1 VENKNK
7 KTNEELEAKRDLE
20 FAEVEEEPIVVHKAS
35 KFGRSKKTK
44 KKPVK
49 LKKKIIMSVIILLIS
64 GLLLGSIISS
74 YSSDMKLSN
83 SAIPESLIPVGE
95 YNNYIKG
102 KVRGITDKERL
113 DAIDIADLASEIV
126 VPRIDPI
133 LIDLQTGVASDEA
146 FDFKYMNA
154 NNSSAVLPNG
164 DKVPGYYTSND
175 GTVTWNVN
183 VPETGFYNIHMTYY
197 PEKTRNED
205 LVVLEKS
212 GGANIE
218 KTLYINGELPF
229 GKASNLKFT
238 RVWTNASPIIE
249 DLNGNDMKPAQKEI
263 FDLTS
268 VYFRDQKGYVTEPY
282 MFYFTEGNNTI
293 SLESVRENMTITEL
307 AIMQVDSKVN
317 YSEYLDL
324 YSDEQITSGHL
335 IEVEGQDASKRSS
348 PTLYAIADRT
358 SPKNNPTDPVRTKLN
373 AIGGTKWT
381 TPGDW
386 ITWEIDAP
394 EAGFYE
400 IAFKAKQN
408 SSRGLFS
415 TRRVYVNGVV
425 PFLEANQARFNYS
438 TDWKLVSIGDS
449 ESPFL
454 FYLDAGVNEVTLEST
469 LGSYGEPVE
478 TVRQVTNELNAMY
491 LKIIAITT
499 VNPDPYQQY
508 HLYGDKARID
518 GLLESFEKNAKKLR
532 EVSSKITEVSGEK
545 SDLIALLD
553 KMAIQLEDFLKKPR
567 TIQERLNTFSQN
579 ISSLGTWI
587 TDIQEQSLV
596 VEAVFVSSPDVEL
609 PSPNANWFAN
619 TWFSISSFVQSF
631 FFDYQSV
638 GVTTEGT
645 GENTIDVWFLTSV
658 TSGREQAN
666 AFKSLAD
673 STFTNV
679 SGIDIN
685 LKVVAPGVLLPNTL
699 SGTGPDVAINVDG
712 GLPVNYALRNAIYDI
727 SQFDDFIYEKTEN
740 GYKVLMDGEENSR
753 FADSAFVPFE
763 LNGGF
768 YAMPNTQS
776 FLVMFYRTDIFED
789 NGWVVPETWDEVT
802 SLVTE
807 LQISNLQFFLPLN
820 VSGATSVVNPVFA
833 SMLFQNGGAFYT
845 DNNIK
850 SALDSEEAMIS
861 FEEWAKYY
869 TDYSFPLSASFI
881 NRFRSGETPIGI
893 AYYETFNTLAVF
905 APEITGKWAFAPL
918 PGFYDEETGEYNNKG
933 AAGGSAA
940 VIMKQTKKPD
950 ESWEFLKWWTSAETQ
965 ASYGTELESILGAAA
980 RHNTANIEAFSNM
993 AWTKEEKSILL
1004 SQWRNTVGIPQVAG
1018 GYYTGRNIEN
1028 AFRKT
1033 VNEDLNPREV
1043 LLEYVEQINNEIIK
1057 KREEFGLPIA

>member
-1 VENKNK
+1 
-7 KTNEELEAKRDLE
+7 
-20 FAEVEEEPIVVHKAS
+20 
-35 KFGRSKKTK
+35 
-44 KKPVK
+44 
-49 LKKKIIMSVIILLIS
+49 M
-64 GLLLGSIISS
+64 
-74 YSSDMKLSN
+74 
-83 SAIPESLIPVGE
+83 
-95 YNNYIKG
+95 
-102 KVRGITDKERL
+102 
-113 DAIDIADLASEIV
+113 
-126 VPRIDPI
+126 
-133 LIDLQTGVASDEA
+133 
-146 FDFKYMNA
+146 
-154 NNSSAVLPNG
+154 
-164 DKVPGYYTSND
+164 
-175 GTVTWNVN
+175 
-183 VPETGFYNIHMTYY
+183 
-197 PEKTRNED
+197 
-205 LVVLEKS
+205 
-212 GGANIE
+212 
-218 KTLYINGELPF
+218 
-229 GKASNLKFT
+229 
-238 RVWTNASPIIE
+238 
-249 DLNGNDMKPAQKEI
+249 
-263 FDLTS
+263 
-268 VYFRDQKGYVTEPY
+268 
-282 MFYFTEGNNTI
+282 
-293 SLESVRENMTITEL
+293 
-307 AIMQVDSKVN
+307 
-317 YSEYLDL
+317 
-324 YSDEQITSGHL
+324 
-335 IEVEGQDASKRSS
+335 
-348 PTLYAIADRT
+348 
-358 SPKNNPTDPVRTKLN
+358 
-373 AIGGTKWT
+373 
-381 TPGDW
+381 
-386 ITWEIDAP
+386 
-394 EAGFYE
+394 
-400 IAFKAKQN
+400 
-408 SSRGLFS
+408 
-415 TRRVYVNGVV
+415 
-425 PFLEANQARFNYS
+425 
-438 TDWKLVSIGDS
+438 
-449 ESPFL
+449 
-454 FYLDAGVNEVTLEST
+454 
-469 LGSYGEPVE
+469 
-478 TVRQVTNELNAMY
+478 
-491 LKIIAITT
+491 
-499 VNPDPYQQY
+499 
-508 HLYGDKARID
+508 
-518 GLLESFEKNAKKLR
+518 
-532 EVSSKITEVSGEK
+532 
-545 SDLIALLD
+545 
-553 KMAIQLEDFLKKPR
+553 
-567 TIQERLNTFSQN
+567 
-579 ISSLGTWI
+579 
-587 TDIQEQSLV
+587 
-596 VEAVFVSSPDVEL
+596 
-609 PSPNANWFAN
+609 
-619 TWFSISSFVQSF
+619 
-631 FFDYQSV
+631 
-638 GVTTEGT
+638 
-645 GENTIDVWFLTSV
+645 
-658 TSGREQAN
+658 
-666 AFKSLAD
+666 
-673 STFTNV
+673 
-679 SGIDIN
+679 
-685 LKVVAPGVLLPNTL
+685 LLPNTL

>member
-1 VENKNK
+1 MANKNK
-7 KTNEELEAKRDLE
+7 PKNEELEPKVDFQFEEL
-20 FAEVEEEPIVVHKAS
+20 EEELLIHKVS
-35 KFGRSKKTK
+35 KFGKSKKTW
-44 KKPVK
+44 KKPVN
-49 LKKKIIMSVIILLIS
+49 LKKKIFISILALLIGG
-64 GLLLGSIISS
+64 GLLISIISS
-74 YSSDMKLSN
+74 YSSDMRLSN
-83 SAIPESLIPVGE
+83 SEIPESLIPVGE

-102 KVRGITDKERL
+102 KIRGITDKERL
-113 DAIDIADLASEIV
+113 DAIDINDVASELV
-126 VPRIDPI
+126 APRTNPI
-133 LIDLQTGVASDEA
+133 MVDLESGVASDEA
-146 FDFKYMNA
+146 FDFKYMNE
-154 NNSSAVLPNG
+154 NDSSAVLPNG

-175 GTVTWNVN
+175 GKVTWNVH
-183 VPETGFYNIHMTYY
+183 VAETGFYNIHITYY
-197 PEKTRNED
+197 PEKTRTEN
-205 LVVLEKS
+205 LVVLERS

-218 KTLYINGELPF
+218 KALYINGELPF
-229 GKASNLKFT
+229 NDAYNLKFS
-238 RVWTNASPIIE
+238 RVWTDSQPIVQ
-249 DLNGNDMKPAQKEI
+249 DLNGNDMKPTQKEI
-263 FDLTS
+263 FDLS
-268 VYFRDQKGYVTEPY
+268 SSYFRDHSGYITEPY
-282 MFYFTEGNNTI
+282 MFYFTEGTNTI
-293 SLESVRENMTITEL
+293 ALESIRENMTVTEL
-307 AIMQVDSKVN
+307 ALVQVDSKIN
-317 YSEYLDL
+317 YLEYLDL
-324 YSDEQITSGHL
+324 YSNVQETSGHL
-335 IEVEGQDASKRSS
+335 IKIEGQDASKRSS
-348 PTLYAIADRT
+348 PTLYAVADRT
-358 SPKNNPTDPVRTKLN
+358 SPNNYPADPVRTKLN

-386 ITWEIDAP
+386 ITWDIDAP
-394 EAGFYE
+394 EAGFYQ

-415 TRRVYVNGVV
+415 TRRVYINGIV

-438 TDWKLVSIGDS
+438 TDWKMVSIGS
-449 ESPFL
+449 EEDPFL
-454 FYLDAGVNEVTLEST
+454 FYLEKGINEVTLEST

-478 TVRQVTNELNAMY
+478 TVRQVTNELSAMY

-499 VNPDPYQQY
+499 VNPDPYQEY
-508 HLYGDKARID
+508 HLYGERARID

-532 EVSSKITEVSGEK
+532 EVSAKITEVSGEK

-553 KMAIQLEDFLKKPR
+553 KMAIQLEDFLVKPR

-596 VEAVFVSSPDVEL
+596 VESLFVSSPDVEL
-609 PSPNANWFAN
+609 PKPNSNWFAN
-619 TWFSISSFVQSF
+619 VWFSMSSFIQSF
-631 FFDYQSV
+631 FFDYQTV
-638 GVTTEGT
+638 GVTTEGSD
-645 GENTIDVWFLTSV
+645 ENTIEVWFLTSL

-699 SGTGPDVAINVDG
+699 SGTGPDVAINVEG

-740 GYKVLMDGEENSR
+740 GYKILIDGEENTR
-753 FADSAFVPFE
+753 FADSAFVPYE

-776 FLVMFYRTDIFED
+776 FLVMFYRTDIFDD
-789 NGWVVPETWDEVT
+789 NGWLVPETWDEVT

-833 SMLFQNGGAFYT
+833 SMLYQNGGVFYSE
-845 DNNIK
+845 NNIK
-850 SALDSEEAMIS
+850 SALDSEEAMVS

-893 AYYETFNTLAVF
+893 AYYEMFNTLAVF
-905 APEITGKWAFAPL
+905 APEIIGKWGFAPL
-918 PGFYDEETGEYNNKG
+918 PGFYDEETGLINNKG

-940 VIMKQTKKPD
+940 VIMNQTKKPN
-950 ESWEFLKWWTSAETQ
+950 ESWELLKWWTSAETQ

-980 RHNTANIEAFSNM
+980 RHNTANVEAFSNM
-993 AWTKEEKSILL
+993 AWTKTEKAILL
-1004 SQWRNTVGIPQVAG
+1004 SQWKNTIGIPQVPG

-1033 VNEDLNPREV
+1033 VNEDLNAREV
-1043 LLEYVEQINNEIIK
+1043 LLEYVELINNEILK

>member
-1 VENKNK
+1 MAIKNK
-7 KTNEELEAKRDLE
+7 QTNEKLEPKVDLE
-20 FAEVEEEPIVVHKAS
+20 FAELKDEELVVHKVS
-35 KFGRSKKTK
+35 KFGKSKKIN

-49 LKKKIIMSVIILLIS
+49 LKKKITLALIILLVV
-64 GLLLGSIISS
+64 GVLLGSIISS
-74 YSSDMKLSN
+74 YSSDMRLSN
-83 SAIPESLIPVGE
+83 SEVPESLIPVGE

-102 KVRGITDKERL
+102 KVRGITDQERL
-113 DAIDIADLASEIV
+113 DAIDINDVASEIV
-126 VPRIDPI
+126 VPRTNPI
-133 LIDLQTGVASDEA
+133 LIDLESGVASDEA
-146 FDFKYMNA
+146 FDFKYMNV

-164 DKVPGYYTSND
+164 NKVPGYYTSND
-175 GTVTWNVN
+175 GSVTWDVN
-183 VPETGFYNIHMTYY
+183 VLETGFYNIHITYY
-197 PEKTRNED
+197 PEKTRTES
-205 LVVLEKS
+205 LVVLERS
-212 GGANIE
+212 GGASIE
-218 KTLYINGELPF
+218 KALYINGELPF
-229 GKASNLKFT
+229 KGANNLKFA
-238 RVWTNASPIIE
+238 RVWTDAQE
-249 DLNGNDMKPAQKEI
+249 TVQDLNGNDMKPAQKEI
-263 FDLTS
+263 FDLS
-268 VYFRDQKGYVTEPY
+268 SAYFRDQSGYITEPY
-282 MFYFTEGNNTI
+282 MFYFTAGVNTLT
-293 SLESVRENMTITEL
+293 LESIRENMTVTEL
-307 AIMQVDSKVN
+307 ALMQVDSKIT
-317 YSEYLDL
+317 YAEYQDL
-324 YSDEQITSGHL
+324 YSNVQATSGHL
-335 IEVEGQDASKRSS
+335 IKIEGEDSSKRSS

-386 ITWEIDAP
+386 ITWDIDAP

-400 IAFKAKQN
+400 ISFKAKQN
-408 SSRGLFS
+408 ASRGLFS
-415 TRRVYVNGVV
+415 TRRVYINGTV

-438 TDWKLVSIGDS
+438 TDWKLVSIGNS
-449 ESPFL
+449 EEPFL
-454 FYLDAGVNEVTLEST
+454 FYLDEGINEVTLEST

-499 VNPDPYQQY
+499 VNPDPYQEY
-508 HLYGDKARID
+508 HLYGDKARIA
-518 GLLESFEKNAKKLR
+518 GLLESFEKNAKRLR
-532 EVSSKITEVSGEK
+532 DVSSKITEVSGEK

-553 KMAIQLEDFLKKPR
+553 KMAIQLEDFLNKPR
-567 TIQERLNTFSQN
+567 TIQERLGTFSQN

-587 TDIQEQSLV
+587 TDIQEQSLI
-596 VEAVFVSSPDVEL
+596 VEALYVSSPDVEL
-609 PSPNANWFAN
+609 PKPNANWFAN
-619 TWFSISSFVQSF
+619 SWFSISSFIQSF

-638 GVTTEGT
+638 GVTTEGS
-645 GENTIDVWFLTSV
+645 GENTIDVWFLTSA

-673 STFTNV
+673 STFTTV

-685 LKVVAPGVLLPNTL
+685 LKVVSPGVLLPNTL
-699 SGTGPDVAINVDG
+699 SGTGPDVAINVEG

-740 GYKVLMDGEENSR
+740 GYEVLIDGEATSR
-753 FADSAFVPFE
+753 FADSAFVPYE

-776 FLVMFYRTDIFED
+776 FLVMFYRTDIFDD
-789 NGWVVPETWDEVT
+789 NGWLVPETWDEVT

-833 SMLFQNGGAFYT
+833 SMLFQHGGAFYT

-850 SALDSEEAMIS
+850 SALDSEEAMVS

-893 AYYETFNTLAVF
+893 AYYEMFNTLAVF

-918 PGFYDEETGEYNNKG
+918 PGFLDEETGVYNNKG
-933 AAGGSAA
+933 AAGGSAT
-940 VIMKQTKKPD
+940 VIMKQTKKPN

-980 RHNTANIEAFSNM
+980 RHNTANIEAFTNM
-993 AWTKEEKSILL
+993 AWTKDEKSILL
-1004 SQWRNTVGIPQVAG
+1004 SQWKNTVGIPQVAG

-1033 VNEDLNPREV
+1033 VNEDLNAREV
-1043 LLEYVEQINNEIIK
+1043 LLEYVEQINNEILK
-1057 KREEFGLPIA
+1057 KRQEFGLPIA